1 MSVIGHTASAYET
14 TATEL
19 SRRIEALIPTNPDLL
34 TLSDPWALFRVPG
47 FKCDDLQP
55 SLAQAAWAL
64 GDAQG
69 RYSQR
74 HRTDEQHVGGE
85 K

>member
-1 MSVIGHTASAYET
+1 MSYNSTAE
-14 TATEL
+14 EL
-19 SRRIEALIPTNPDLL
+19 SKRILALIPAHPELL
-34 TLSDPWALFRVPG
+34 TLDDPWKLFKVEG

-69 RYSQR
+69 KYTAGSAP
-74 HRTDEQHVGGE
+74 GAP
-85 K
+85 